1 VDNVLQDFAFEEK
14 RMNAERVALVLR
26 VDGVFNLI
34 AGLVLQLYFRPALA
48 LIGWP
53 ETETPIYA
61 MVLGSALIGLSLAIL
76 WIAPKPQA
84 NRSTILA
91 SIIAKGLAGGTILY
105 AAFVQQTFIPKPA
118 LLAAAVGA
126 QVLFVIGE
134 AWYLWGP
141 QAAAASR
148 KPARSRSRRR
158 R

>member
-1 VDNVLQDFAFEEK
+1 
-14 RMNAERVALVLR
+14 MNASRASLVLR
-26 VDGVFNLI
+26 IDGIFNLI

-61 MVLGSALIGLSLAIL
+61 MVLGSALLGLSLAVL
-76 WIAPKPQA
+76 WIAPRPQA

-91 SIIAKGLAGGTILY
+91 SIIAKGLAGATILY

-126 QVLFVIGE
+126 QVLFVLGE
-134 AWYLWGP
+134 GWYLWSTQDSRGS
-141 QAAAASR
+141 SR
-148 KPARSRSRRR
+148 KPARVRSRRR